1 MTATSRSLSFALK
14 SATVRSSSGRFLR
27 ELLANER
34 LPQDELQAR
43 QDHAARA
50 IAEHAMQ
57 ESPFYRRLYGERGID
72 PRILDDPRRWAELP
86 ILDRATVKAHS
97 GEFAT
102 PEAVGRSVR
111 TALTGGS
118 TGEPL
123 RTLHDAR
130 VPSLALAWRMY
141 SWWGIQP
148 YDDLARIGRWSF
160 GRMDAVKN
168 TIAWWPTRQLSLDA
182 AVISEETMT
191 EFHRAVTRVR
201 PRLLE
206 GYVGA
211 LLELADFL
219 ERRGLRIP
227 APTAVATTAAPLT
240 APVRAR
246 LEDAFEAPVH
256 DEYRGS
262 EFGWM
267 AGECDRQ
274 DGLHIFSDVRRIE
287 VVDADGR
294 PAPPGEEGDLVI
306 TDLRNRVFPMLR
318 YRNGD
323 RGILRER
330 SCPCGRSLPLMEP
343 PQGRTIDVLHL
354 PSGAS
359 LAHRLTALFS
369 AHPESVRLFQIHQQA
384 DASLTI
390 RVVPGPG
397 ERSRRHVEDAVE
409 DLRTRIRHEVP
420 VRIEYVESLPY
431 TGGKTKYILSD
442 LPAVVPQAPTPP
454 PDTPSVRA

>member
-1 MTATSRSLSFALK
+1 MTATSRSLSFTLK

-294 PAPPGEEGDLVI
+294 PAPPGRRATSSSRTCAIASSRCSATATG
-306 TDLRNRVFPMLR
+306 TAG
-318 YRNGD
+318 Y
-323 RGILRER
+323 
-330 SCPCGRSLPLMEP
+330 SASGR
-343 PQGRTIDVLHL
+343 
-354 PSGAS
+354 A
-359 LAHRLTALFS
+359 
-369 AHPESVRLFQIHQQA
+369 
-384 DASLTI
+384 
-390 RVVPGPG
+390 
-397 ERSRRHVEDAVE
+397 
-409 DLRTRIRHEVP
+409 
-420 VRIEYVESLPY
+420 
-431 TGGKTKYILSD
+431 
-442 LPAVVPQAPTPP
+442 PAVVRSRSWSRRRGGRSTSSTSPAALRSPTGSPRCSARIPSPSDCSRSISRPTP
-454 PDTPSVRA
+454 R